1 MIQRPGLDLSPVEFH
16 NGLGDGDQL
25 PQQGFVACIR
35 DVLRNIKG
43 DEPAAGMNQ
52 IRGLSCG
59 RVGII
64 AVYPL
69 WEAIAENHGEYFGN
83 IIKSF

>member
-43 DEPAAGMNQ
+43 DEPAAGMN
-52 IRGLSCG
+52 RFADCLAAGLALLLFIPYG
-59 RVGII
+59 KR
-64 AVYPL
+64 L
-69 WEAIAENHGEYFGN
+69 QKTMENISE
-83 IIKSF
+83 IS